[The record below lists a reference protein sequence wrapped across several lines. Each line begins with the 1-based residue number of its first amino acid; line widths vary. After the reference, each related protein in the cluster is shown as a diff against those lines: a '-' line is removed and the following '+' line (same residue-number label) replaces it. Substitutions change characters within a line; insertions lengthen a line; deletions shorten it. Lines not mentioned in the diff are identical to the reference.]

1 MLRTPHW
8 QELLRDTQVQ
18 QLAHELFEKAG
29 IPTPY
34 GSSAQYSKLL
44 QRRHRFGILKEIDCN
59 ERICKVH
66 WLGICGFDGSRE
78 VVGKEAEKEALG
90 TQGSVEE
97 MLLGLSEVSSYEIQE
112 HPEYTYSIGDVVM
125 RLQKKD
131 KDWCSQLGDA
141 DTTRTGAPLH
151 ASSDSDDSQNNDDQ
165 SNDDTHDA
173 WETTS
178 EHTDHGSV
186 CVCVCL

>member
-18 QLAHELFEKAG
+18 QLAHQLFEKAG

-34 GSSAQYSKLL
+34 GSSVQYSKLL

-78 VVGKEAEKEALG
+78 VVGKEAEKEAQG
-90 TQGSVEE
+90 TKGSVEE

-131 KDWCSQLGDA
+131 KGWCSQLGDA
-141 DTTRTGAPLH
+141 DTGAPLH
-151 ASSDSDDSQNNDDQ
+151 ASSDSDDAQNNDDQ

-186 CVCVCL
+186 CV